1 MLVGKTYAC
10 SQGKKG
16 LTVPQLVPINLSVTI
31 ADFCHTAETLKSLLD
46 NIPIS

>member
-16 LTVPQLVPINLSVTI
+16 LTVPQLVPINLSVPI